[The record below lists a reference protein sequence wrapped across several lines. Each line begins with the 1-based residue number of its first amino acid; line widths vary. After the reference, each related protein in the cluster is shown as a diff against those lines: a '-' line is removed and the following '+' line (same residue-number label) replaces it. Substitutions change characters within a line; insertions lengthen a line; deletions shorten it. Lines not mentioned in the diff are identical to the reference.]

1 MCSQSP
7 AKVWEELFFVWLR
20 KFNTVELPVSFYR
33 VCLAF
38 LFGCWGTLA
47 RRDLGRCL
55 SWGSLQLVRS
65 GQVLPPL
72 GALFIDPCWG
82 NFGTLKLQRY
92 LLFFF
97 SSLIRRHDLLLSVC
111 GSLNLSDAFNR
122 YVVHIRFGWQI
133 WPCDPLFQ
141 SSTWYAIWYVNLN
154 GGLSYIHPW
163 VRSNG
168 VIVYSHRY
176 LRGQVQNSQT
186 GDSSSQYCQR
196 SLVSWSSQSRL

>member
-20 KFNTVELPVSFYR
+20 KLNTVELPVSFYG
-33 VCLAF
+33 VCFASIF
-38 LFGCWGTLA
+38 RCWGAVA
-47 RRDLGRCL
+47 RRALGRRL
-55 SWGSLQLVRS
+55 SRGSLQLVRS
-65 GQVLPPL
+65 GLVLLAL
-72 GALFIDPCWG
+72 GALFIDPC
-82 NFGTLKLQRY
+82 NFWTLKLQRY

-141 SSTWYAIWYVNLN
+141 SSIWYAIWYVNLN
-154 GGLSYIHPW
+154 GGLSGPE
-163 VRSNG
+163 
-168 VIVYSHRY
+168 
-176 LRGQVQNSQT
+176 
-186 GDSSSQYCQR
+186 
-196 SLVSWSSQSRL
+196 